1 MKNKQKL
8 KEKTEIFILLIC
20 LLILLLGCH
29 MNATYVTSATANT
42 IKGDEVIFLDEAGYS
57 CTLNRETPIKKGAT
71 VYIKWDNNGTSWRS
85 DDKAIEYG
93 ESHFG
98 WWVWN

>member
-1 MKNKQKL
+1 MMKDKA
-8 KEKTEIFILLIC
+8 EIIILCFVCLII
-20 LLILLLGCH
+20 ILVGCH
-29 MNATYVTSATANT
+29 MNATYVTLAVSET

-57 CTLNRETPIKKGAT
+57 CTLNRKTPIKKGAT

-85 DDKAIEYG
+85 DDSPIKYG

-98 WWVWN
+98 WLVWN